1 MLRNM
6 VAVLAAIGLV
16 FALAAAL
23 PVQGQ
28 QSPFP
33 YPRSTKP
40 VESVIV
46 YSDMYLDP
54 QDNLL
59 ITLLTLGGG
68 LARSQPRLYR
78 IPKLYSPTPSDDSY
92 STWLTTMR
100 KHCSNQKLEIDL
112 SMIRNPY
119 HILSLFRK
127 DITGYVLYNTSDGS
141 VNAALTYI
149 AAQNSSELLV
159 ATSATSNK
167 TMSMLKSWNIPF
179 VADVSG
185 LREGA
190 VYKSRGGIK
199 AFSGNMISFQHPEL
213 YPNLAEYAIFARMPT
228 LEYST
233 DTKRFPDGGD
243 QVRDAIAEF
252 GATNGI
258 KAAFGWGPEYQY
270 VSKLG
275 EHGFF
280 VHASDMAHNVAVLS
294 NYKCLSVRE
303 DTKST
308 KNIEM
313 KFNGVAKLLGDDH
326 KHRIAFLMTDGDNLQ
341 WLMNSFTTSENWG
354 GSKSRGQIPI
364 GWTISPGLNEL
375 ASPIIAYL
383 KETRTPND
391 DFVGAPSGKLKTCAH
406 Y

>member
-1 MLRNM
+1 
-6 VAVLAAIGLV
+6 
-16 FALAAAL
+16 
-23 PVQGQ
+23 
-28 QSPFP
+28 
-33 YPRSTKP
+33 
-40 VESVIV
+40 
-46 YSDMYLDP
+46 
-54 QDNLL
+54 
-59 ITLLTLGGG
+59 
-68 LARSQPRLYR
+68 
-78 IPKLYSPTPSDDSY
+78 
-92 STWLTTMR
+92 
-100 KHCSNQKLEIDL
+100 
-112 SMIRNPY
+112 MIRNPY

-213 YPNLAEYAIFARMPT
+213 YPNLAEYAIFAGMPT

-233 DTKRFPDGGD
+233 DTKRFPDGGE
-243 QVRDAIAEF
+243 QVRDAIVEF

-270 VSKLG
+270 VSNLG

-303 DTKST
+303 ATKSAN
-308 KNIEM
+308 NIAM
-313 KFNGVAKLLGDDH
+313 KLNGVAKLLDDDH
-326 KHRIAFLMTDGDNLQ
+326 KHRCIL
-341 WLMNSFTTSENWG
+341 
-354 GSKSRGQIPI
+354 
-364 GWTISPGLNEL
+364 
-375 ASPIIAYL
+375 
-383 KETRTPND
+383 D
-391 DFVGAPSGKLKTCAH
+391 D
-406 Y
+406 

>member
-1 MLRNM
+1 MWQKM
-6 VAVLAAIGLV
+6 VAGLAAIGLV
-16 FALAAAL
+16 LALSAVL
-23 PVQGQ
+23 PVEAQK
-28 QSPFP
+28 SRFP
-33 YPRSTKP
+33 YPRSLKP
-40 VESVIV
+40 VERIIV

-54 QDNLL
+54 KDNLL

-100 KHCSNQKLEIDL
+100 KHCPNKTFDVDL
-112 SMIRNPY
+112 SMIQKPY
-119 HILSLFRK
+119 QILSLFHN
-127 DITGYVLYNTSDGS
+127 DITGYVLYNTSDSS
-141 VNAALTYI
+141 VNAALTYV

-159 ATSATSNK
+159 ATSATSTK
-167 TMSMLKSWNIPF
+167 TLKMLKSWNIPF

-199 AFSGNMISFQHPEL
+199 AFSGNMISFQHPDL
-213 YPNLAEYAIFARMPT
+213 YPNLAEYAVFSRMPT

-233 DTKRFPDGGD
+233 DTKRFPDGGE
-243 QVRDAIAEF
+243 QVRDAILEF

-280 VHASDMAHNVAVLS
+280 VHASDMAHNVAVLA
-294 NYKCLSVRE
+294 NYRCPSAKKAMESVGYIK
-303 DTKST
+303 T
-308 KNIEM
+308 N
-313 KFNGVAKLLGDDH
+313 FNSAAKQLNDNP

-341 WLMNSFTTSENWG
+341 WLMNSFTTSENWW
-354 GSKSRGQIPI
+354 GSKSRGQVPL

-375 ASPIIAYL
+375 GSPIITYL

-391 DFVGAPSGKLKTCAH
+391 DFVGAPSGKL
-406 Y
+406 